1 MSKGHHVVLAGNP
14 GHRGT
19 MRDGDGGDSRRVSGR
34 GQGLS
39 LDAHAME
46 TDAGKVPQTEGKMSD
61 LIKGIGLCT
70 ASACGLHAAANWHP
84 FLQSIAS
91 LFR

>member
-1 MSKGHHVVLAGNP
+1 
-14 GHRGT
+14 
-19 MRDGDGGDSRRVSGR
+19 
-34 GQGLS
+34 
-39 LDAHAME
+39 ME